1 MLTDRSFVIT
11 VTPEPISLR
20 RVRQEL
26 ADRLPPS
33 HVDQEV
39 LFVAALMCRQ
49 AQTWQGGV
57 GPVRLRASTLG
68 RVVQVEV
75 IRDVDEGCDTGPAS
89 TDGFQSLLEV
99 LAQSTERFTV
109 STFPGTVSLAAQKVV
124 QPVPAVQAEP
134 AIDLRVAA

>member
-11 VTPEPISLR
+11 VPHGATALQE
-20 RVRQEL
+20 VRQEL
-26 ADRLPPS
+26 AERLPLS

-49 AQTWQGGV
+49 AQTWRGGV
-57 GPVRLRASTLG
+57 GSVRLRASTLG
-68 RVVQVEV
+68 QVVQIEV
-75 IRDVDEGCDTGPAS
+75 IRDLDEEVDAGPAS
-89 TDGFQSLLEV
+89 ADGFQSLLEV

-124 QPVPAVQAEP
+124 QPVQAVHAEP